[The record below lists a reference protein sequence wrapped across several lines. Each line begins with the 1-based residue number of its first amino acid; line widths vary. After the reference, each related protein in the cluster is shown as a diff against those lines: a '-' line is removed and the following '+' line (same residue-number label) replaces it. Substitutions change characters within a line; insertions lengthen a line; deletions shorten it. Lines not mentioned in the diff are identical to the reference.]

1 MKNAQ
6 KCGALGAILY
16 DDPENAAPKGLNNV
30 YPEKIYLP
38 PTGVQQGS
46 IATSLGDPITPGL
59 PSIDG
64 VFRIS
69 PDEAN
74 LPQIPA
80 TPMPYGDAKKIMEIM
95 AGEYGLRLLR

>member
-1 MKNAQ
+1 M
-6 KCGALGAILY
+6 
-16 DDPENAAPKGLNNV
+16 
-30 YPEKIYLP
+30 YLP

-69 PDEAN
+69 PEEAD

-80 TPMPYGDAKKIMEIM
+80 TPIPYGDAKQIMEIM
-95 AGEYGLRLLR
+95 AGEYGL